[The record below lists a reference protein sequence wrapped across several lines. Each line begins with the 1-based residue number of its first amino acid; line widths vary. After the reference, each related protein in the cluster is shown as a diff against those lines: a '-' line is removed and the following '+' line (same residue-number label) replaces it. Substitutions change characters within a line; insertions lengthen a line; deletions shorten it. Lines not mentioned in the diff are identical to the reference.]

1 MKLLMHITKKNDKLG
16 IDNTSISNRKIKLK
30 LSEECLEV
38 IDELDKY
45 ASDKTLSN
53 LKNIIRETFDLIQVC
68 ILILYRC
75 HRQAQDFDEDNLIE
89 EINIEHKD
97 KLTARGW
104 SYESGIRIEI
114 GDDLNK

>member
-1 MKLLMHITKKNDKLG
+1 MKLLMHITKENKKLG
-16 IDNTSISNRKIKLK
+16 IDNTSIPNRKIKLK

-38 IDELDKY
+38 IDALDKY
-45 ASDKTLSN
+45 TNDKTLSN
-53 LKNIIRETFDLIQVC
+53 LKNVIRETFDLIQVC

>member
-1 MKLLMHITKKNDKLG
+1 MKLLMHITKRNNKLE
-16 IDNTSISNRKIKLK
+16 IDNTSISSEYIQDK
-30 LSEECLEV
+30 LSEEYKEV
-38 IDELDKY
+38 IAELIKY
-45 ASDKTLSN
+45 KKDRTLSN

-75 HRQAQDFDEDNLIE
+75 HRQAQEFDEDNLIE

-104 SYESGIRIEI
+104 QYENGIRIEI
-114 GDDLNK
+114 GDDL

>member
-1 MKLLMHITKKNDKLG
+1 MKLLMHVTKENKKLG

-38 IDELDKY
+38 IDALDKY
-45 ASDKTLSN
+45 TNDKTLSN
-53 LKNIIRETFDLIQVC
+53 LKNVIRETFDLIQIC
-68 ILILYRC
+68 ILILFRC
-75 HRQAQDFDEDNLIE
+75 HRQAQDFDKANLIE

-104 SYESGIRIEI
+104 SYESGIRIEA
-114 GDDLNK
+114 GDDL

>member
-1 MKLLMHITKKNDKLG
+1 MKLLMHVTKENKKLG

-38 IDELDKY
+38 IDALDKY
-45 ASDKTLSN
+45 TNDKTLSN
-53 LKNIIRETFDLIQVC
+53 LKNVVRETFDLIQMC
-68 ILILYRC
+68 ILILFRC
-75 HRQAQDFDEDNLIE
+75 HRQAQDFDKANLIE

-104 SYESGIRIEI
+104 SYESGIRIEA
-114 GDDLNK
+114 GDDL